1 MKNFTQ
7 YIKES
12 EKDGKNGHYE
22 DFVDE
27 DTGEIVTL
35 WVDDPTP
42 EELEAREKE
51 REESAR
57 KYYEKCEKERAAYKE
72 LKIESLEDEVWS
84 LQDELKD
91 LHREYRQL
99 EIDQEEEVGG
109 LYADGKEAEA
119 EKLAQKYG
127 AKFNKNSKQQESLKK
142 KLEKAKKKLNAAR
155 RKMDKVRHEL
165 WGND

>member
-1 MKNFTQ
+1 MKQITD

-12 EKDGKNGHYE
+12 ENDGKNGHYE
-22 DFVDE
+22 DFADE
-27 DTGEIVTL
+27 DTGEIITL

-72 LKIESLEDEVWS
+72 LKIDSLEDEVWNY
-84 LQDELKD
+84 QQELKD
-91 LHREYRQL
+91 LHDQYRQL

-127 AKFNKNSKQQESLKK
+127 KDFNKLASKQLLTQR
-142 KLEKAKKKLNAAR
+142 KLAASKTKLSVAR
-155 RKMDKVRHEL
+155 KKMDKIRNEL
-165 WGND
+165 WG

>member
-1 MKNFTQ
+1 MKDINQ

-27 DTGEIVTL
+27 DTGEIVTM

-42 EELEAREKE
+42 EELEARERE

-57 KYYEKCEKERAAYKE
+57 QYYEKCEKERAAYKE
-72 LKIESLEDEVWS
+72 LKIDSLEDVVWY
-84 LQDELKD
+84 LQVELKD
-91 LHREYRQL
+91 LHQEYRQL

-127 AKFNKNSKQQESLKK
+127 AKFNKNSNQQESIKK
-142 KLEKAKKKLNAAR
+142 KLENAKKKLNVAR
-155 RKMDKVRHEL
+155 HKMDKIRDEI
-165 WGND
+165 WGN

>member
-1 MKNFTQ
+1 MKDLQ
-7 YIKES
+7 KYILES

-42 EELEAREKE
+42 EELEQREKE

-57 KYYEKCEKERAAYKE
+57 KYYEKCKKEQDTYKE
-72 LKIESLEDEVWS
+72 LKLDELEDTVWY
-84 LQDELKD
+84 LQQELKD
-91 LHREYRQL
+91 LHKEYRQL
-99 EIDQEEEVGG
+99 QIDQEEEVGG
-109 LYADGKEAEA
+109 LYAQGKEAEA

-127 AKFNKNSKQQESLKK
+127 IKFNKNAKDQEKMKKQ
-142 KLEKAKKKLNAAR
+142 LEKAQKKLNVAR
-155 RKMDKVRHEL
+155 KKMDKVRHEL
-165 WGND
+165 WAD

>member
-1 MKNFTQ
+1 MKNINQ

-22 DFVDE
+22 DFADE
-27 DTGEIVTL
+27 DTGEIVTM

-57 KYYEKCEKERAAYKE
+57 QYYEKCEKERAAYKE
-72 LKIESLEDEVWS
+72 LKIDSLEDVVWY
-84 LQDELKD
+84 LQVELKD
-91 LHREYRQL
+91 LHQEYRQL

-127 AKFNKNSKQQESLKK
+127 AKFNKNSKQQESIKK
-142 KLEKAKKKLNAAR
+142 KLEIAKKKLDLAR
-155 RKMDKVRHEL
+155 RKLYKLLDEI
-165 WGND
+165 WGN